1 MWPKRKKGKARATKV
16 KLKALQPNNDDLTD
30 DIGSQEV
37 VPEPAAAPVN
47 PRSKE
52 EEMISGVWKSKV
64 LNNYK
69 QNPKDSHNLL
79 ARIPTGKAA
88 FEAGERQKN
97 EAIKEAMIRIVDR
110 MFDNFQNTAYE
121 FNRVTGGSDLELAW
135 IRPSLVTEDLSSW
148 HETARGTI
156 EVFAGRISTRYW
168 TLAVRGTVSSIET
181 YILPSDKLLGFSTS
195 PTSFGSYLTITPESD
210 GMTVS
215 WTIVNKA
222 IEPDLFPSVYRALLD
237 GLIRFASD
245 EAQPGELFRLEDIG
259 IVPEAPAAPGAL
271 GYQEKDYSE
280 SPELLG
286 QRNGRPASDSSP
298 RISDVAPPRADR
310 FIDDISNQVA
320 QAAQSETDRF
330 RQSMHAP
337 PFGTTQGARPDSS
350 SESGA
355 FRTSDSAV
363 HRVDQQ
369 QNSGPYRRVDS
380 NPFKP
385 VDDFNQSGVI
395 SAQGGTAQSEGEW
408 KSVSSPRSMQNDWQQ
423 FMQNT
428 RDSIQNQPQSQPQR
442 ENDKWNTVPGTQ
454 QLARPDAPRPSFDN
468 MMAPP
473 PPQNY
478 PSYGNASDP
487 PELLKPEGIH
497 IPPSQISQSGVYGV
511 QPRVNQSGAYSTQQ
525 QASPVNQS
533 GAFSTQQQAS
543 QINPSGIFSTQAPNP
558 MPPNAMAPGYAM
570 QPPAPP
576 AQMPPPG
583 HVPPAPPH
591 LMAPPPGMPSFPGM
605 IQPGITQSGAH
616 QQPMVPPPLYPPGM
630 SAPTRPAG
638 MSPSGMPPQAM
649 PPGVPPQA
657 MPPGVPPQAMPSHM
671 VPGAPPDLQNQ
682 HNTGG
687 HRQLTPPLQQQYS
700 TGGQPAQPVPPPP
713 PTFNS
718 VPMGFSNPFNNAP
731 GLTHQHMQGF
741 HAPEP
746 PPPPQPSEAL
756 QEDDDAEEAT
766 DYDASEHEGDELLQE
781 ESSDDGIE
789 LETAEE
795 EDVTEEEV
803 ANEESEDFDSERFD
817 GELAESS
824 DGDAIFEAP
833 VDEGVEA
840 EAHEQFE
847 SAQDDE
853 IEVSE
858 NQESVAESGDW
869 HTIETSS
876 SESGDASEAGWEQP
890 TVVTEFSMVAEKE
903 EMLDPPMEE
912 APSFPQESF
921 TELPVM
927 SKETVQRFER
937 AREAGFVFSSEDD
950 FIDAI
955 TVVLSTIDAQI
966 SLLTQQKAH
975 AFDSKDYGRAEA
987 IIKLSERLTLF
998 KTEASEI
1005 MQVLSEEDES

>member
-1 MWPKRKKGKARATKV
+1 M
-16 KLKALQPNNDDLTD
+16 
-30 DIGSQEV
+30 
-37 VPEPAAAPVN
+37 
-47 PRSKE
+47 
-52 EEMISGVWKSKV
+52 
-64 LNNYK
+64 
-69 QNPKDSHNLL
+69 
-79 ARIPTGKAA
+79 
-88 FEAGERQKN
+88 
-97 EAIKEAMIRIVDR
+97 
-110 MFDNFQNTAYE
+110 
-121 FNRVTGGSDLELAW
+121 
-135 IRPSLVTEDLSSW
+135 
-148 HETARGTI
+148 
-156 EVFAGRISTRYW
+156 
-168 TLAVRGTVSSIET
+168 
-181 YILPSDKLLGFSTS
+181 
-195 PTSFGSYLTITPESD
+195 
-210 GMTVS
+210 
-215 WTIVNKA
+215 
-222 IEPDLFPSVYRALLD
+222 
-237 GLIRFASD
+237 
-245 EAQPGELFRLEDIG
+245 
-259 IVPEAPAAPGAL
+259 
-271 GYQEKDYSE
+271 
-280 SPELLG
+280 
-286 QRNGRPASDSSP
+286 
-298 RISDVAPPRADR
+298 
-310 FIDDISNQVA
+310 
-320 QAAQSETDRF
+320 
-330 RQSMHAP
+330 
-337 PFGTTQGARPDSS
+337 
-350 SESGA
+350 
-355 FRTSDSAV
+355 
-363 HRVDQQ
+363 
-369 QNSGPYRRVDS
+369 
-380 NPFKP
+380 
-385 VDDFNQSGVI
+385 
-395 SAQGGTAQSEGEW
+395 
-408 KSVSSPRSMQNDWQQ
+408 
-423 FMQNT
+423 
-428 RDSIQNQPQSQPQR
+428 
-442 ENDKWNTVPGTQ
+442 
-454 QLARPDAPRPSFDN
+454 
-468 MMAPP
+468 
-473 PPQNY
+473 
-478 PSYGNASDP
+478 
-487 PELLKPEGIH
+487 
-497 IPPSQISQSGVYGV
+497 
-511 QPRVNQSGAYSTQQ
+511 
-525 QASPVNQS
+525 
-533 GAFSTQQQAS
+533 
-543 QINPSGIFSTQAPNP
+543 
-558 MPPNAMAPGYAM
+558 
-570 QPPAPP
+570 
-576 AQMPPPG
+576 
-583 HVPPAPPH
+583 
-591 LMAPPPGMPSFPGM
+591 
-605 IQPGITQSGAH
+605 
-616 QQPMVPPPLYPPGM
+616 
-630 SAPTRPAG
+630 
-638 MSPSGMPPQAM
+638 
-649 PPGVPPQA
+649 PPQA